1 MARKCAICGRAAQA
15 GSNVSHANNVTKRR
29 FKINLQRVRT
39 KVGKHVKKI
48 LVCTKCL
55 QSGKVNKA

>member
-1 MARKCAICGRAAQA
+1 MGRKCAICGRGAQS

-39 KVGKHVKKI
+39 KVGKRVEKI

-55 QSGKVNKA
+55 QSGKVNKV